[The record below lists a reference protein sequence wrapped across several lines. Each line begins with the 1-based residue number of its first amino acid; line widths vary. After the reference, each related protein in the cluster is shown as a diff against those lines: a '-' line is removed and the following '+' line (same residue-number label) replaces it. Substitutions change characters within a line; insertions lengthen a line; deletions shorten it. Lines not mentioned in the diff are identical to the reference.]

1 MSYALPDDD
10 LGTSSQQPC
19 YYMLKV
25 LVVVAVHVASSGWSD
40 ARLLTGSPK
49 LGHELAV
56 RGIAKRLFIR
66 LEKKLRF
73 IRDLIST
80 L

>member
-1 MSYALPDDD
+1 MPIKITCIESIALK
-10 LGTSSQQPC
+10 TVC
-19 YYMLKV
+19 YCMLKV

-56 RGIAKRLFIR
+56 RGIALN
-66 LEKKLRF
+66 LLMDLCLR
-73 IRDLIST
+73 
-80 L
+80 